1 MRSAPECVFAQPPE
15 CARTSDDDGNNDD
28 DDDDVWH
35 ACAYLSGPVCS
46 KRSG

>member
-1 MRSAPECVFAQPPE
+1 MRSAPECVFALPLE

-28 DDDDVWH
+28 DDDVRH